1 MKLTV
6 ARYIE
11 TGGAEVISDIF
22 YLCLFRL
29 LFSWPQMERVL
40 VVWVDEP

>member
-11 TGGAEVISDIF
+11 TGGAEVISDITIF
-22 YLCLFRL
+22 FLPAKL
-29 LFSWPQMERVL
+29 
-40 VVWVDEP
+40 

>member
-22 YLCLFRL
+22 NCASTGYNFRGRRWN
-29 LFSWPQMERVL
+29 FCW
-40 VVWVDEP
+40 